1 MTSFKLDEKEEK
13 RKGRWGG
20 GRRSSAEGIRMTKKR
35 QTQVNLA
42 KGHIELAEPL
52 NLDRHSER
60 EAVKEDKKGRA
71 GRRLSDC
78 GSTKPS

>member
-1 MTSFKLDEKEEK
+1 MKLA
-13 RKGRWGG
+13 
-20 GRRSSAEGIRMTKKR
+20 S
-35 QTQVNLA
+35 
-42 KGHIELAEPL
+42 GHLELAEPL